1 MKQKSMRL
9 ENSVLFTF
17 PLAELLGD
25 LLVGL
30 ALDLGEPD
38 LGRESLPFLVKSVLG
53 DLLPSFPFGFGDL
66 LPLGDLGLAALF
78 FGFSACCLSCSIF
91 HAFNELCPTNLSV
104 MYTESSFESVLT

>member
-9 ENSVLFTF
+9 KNSVLITF

-53 DLLPSFPFGFGDL
+53 SITTILWAKM
-66 LPLGDLGLAALF
+66 LGEYSVNANKNKIGTVF
-78 FGFSACCLSCSIF
+78 FIKIRF
-91 HAFNELCPTNLSV
+91 V
-104 MYTESSFESVLT
+104 